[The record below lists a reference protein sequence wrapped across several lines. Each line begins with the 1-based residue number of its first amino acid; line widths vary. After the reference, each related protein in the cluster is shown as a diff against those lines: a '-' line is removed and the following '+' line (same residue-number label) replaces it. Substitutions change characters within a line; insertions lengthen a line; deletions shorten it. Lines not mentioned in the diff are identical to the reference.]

1 MKRLKQR
8 LLAAK
13 IEYYWWRIQR
23 EKKQGKRLLE
33 AGYRHSSEEL
43 IALNDRFSKHCVSVM
58 KVQKA
63 YEEMTKAS

>member
-33 AGYRHSSEEL
+33 DGCKHSSEEF
-43 IALNDRFSKHCVSVM
+43 IALNNRFSKHCASVLR
-58 KVQKA
+58 VQKQ
-63 YEEMTKAS
+63 YEEMTKVG